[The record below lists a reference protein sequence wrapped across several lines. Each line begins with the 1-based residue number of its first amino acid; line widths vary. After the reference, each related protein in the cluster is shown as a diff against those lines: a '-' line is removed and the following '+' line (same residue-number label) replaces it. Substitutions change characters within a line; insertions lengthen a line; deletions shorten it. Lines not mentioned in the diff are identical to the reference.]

1 MRKYTSESFQVIIP
15 TIWNCKDDLAK
26 AAMITEHICK
36 SFSNSEYTLFTEQK
50 ASVVCGI
57 GLTDLKYFLNKMHS
71 DNSNIKLNL
80 QNRTSHFNLGTIS
93 YEVPIEVND
102 LKGAPNADYTV
113 SIPESIVREVLFSIE
128 TKGAT
133 LAKKRTFTQI
143 RIKNLLIVF

>member
-1 MRKYTSESFQVIIP
+1 
-15 TIWNCKDDLAK
+15 
-26 AAMITEHICK
+26 
-36 SFSNSEYTLFTEQK
+36 
-50 ASVVCGI
+50 
-57 GLTDLKYFLNKMHS
+57 MHS

-93 YEVPIEVND
+93 YEVPIEVSD
-102 LKGAPNADYTV
+102 LKADYTV
-113 SIPESIVREVLFSIE
+113 SIPESIVQEVLFSIE